1 MNTRNAV
8 GGTGGLAGLLLLILV
23 LLLST
28 DEAPYDQ
35 SSTPTTGP
43 GVQQPENPVEQLFR
57 DRISDVM
64 VTLTGPVDRILPD
77 DNDGSRHQR
86 FIVRTPSGRTVLI
99 AHNIDLAQRVPV
111 EIGDPVTVRGEYE
124 WSDRGGTMHWT
135 HHDPKR
141 WREGGWIEHLGVRYE

>member
-1 MNTRNAV
+1 MNNRKAV
-8 GGTGGLAGLLLLILV
+8 GGIGGLAGLLLAILV
-23 LLLST
+23 LLLSP
-28 DEAPYDQ
+28 DDAPYDQ
-35 SSTPTTGP
+35 TSTPPTGP
-43 GVQQPENPVEQLFR
+43 GVQHPENPVEQLFR

-99 AHNIDLAQRVPV
+99 AHNIDLAQRVPL
-111 EIGDPVTVRGEYE
+111 EIGDTVTVRGEYE

-135 HHDPKR
+135 HHDPKQ
-141 WREGGWIEHLGVRYE
+141 WREGGWIEHHGVRYE

>member
-8 GGTGGLAGLLLLILV
+8 GGIGGLAGLLLVVLV
-23 LLLST
+23 LLLSP
-28 DEAPYDQ
+28 DEAPSDQ
-35 SSTPTTGP
+35 TSTPATGS
-43 GVQQPENPVEQLFR
+43 GVQQTENPVEQLFR

-99 AHNIDLAQRVPV
+99 AHNIDLAQRVPL
-111 EIGDPVTVRGEYE
+111 EIGDTVTVHGEYE

-141 WREGGWIEHLGVRYE
+141 WREGGWIEHRGVRYE

>member
-8 GGTGGLAGLLLLILV
+8 GGIGGLAGLLLVVLI
-23 LLLST
+23 LLLSP
-28 DEAPYDQ
+28 DEAPHDQ
-35 SSTPTTGP
+35 TSTPPAGP
-43 GVQQPENPVEQLFR
+43 GVLQPENPVEQLFR

-77 DNDGSRHQR
+77 DNEGSRHQR

-99 AHNIDLAQRVPV
+99 AHNIDLARRVPL
-111 EIGDPVTVRGEYE
+111 EIGDTVTIRGEYE

-135 HHDPKR
+135 HHDPKQ
-141 WREGGWIEHLGVRYE
+141 WREGGWIEHRGVRYE

>member
-8 GGTGGLAGLLLLILV
+8 GGIGGLAGLLLVILV
-23 LLLST
+23 LLLSP
-28 DEAPYDQ
+28 DEAPFDP

-43 GVQQPENPVEQLFR
+43 GVQQTENPVEQLFR

-99 AHNIDLAQRVPV
+99 AHNIDLAQRVPL
-111 EIGDPVTVRGEYE
+111 EIGDTVTVRGEYE

-141 WREGGWIEHLGVRYE
+141 WREGGWIEHRGVHYE

>member
-8 GGTGGLAGLLLLILV
+8 GGIGGLGGLLLVILV
-23 LLLST
+23 LLLSP
-28 DEAPYDQ
+28 DESPYDQ
-35 SSTPTTGP
+35 MATGP
-43 GVQQPENPVEQLFR
+43 GVQQTENSVEQLFH

-99 AHNIDLAQRVPV
+99 AHNIDLAQRVPL
-111 EIGDPVTVRGEYE
+111 EIGDTVTVRGEYE

-135 HHDPKR
+135 HHDPR
-141 WREGGWIEHLGVRYE
+141 QWREGGWIEHHGVRYE

>member
-8 GGTGGLAGLLLLILV
+8 GGIGGLAGLLLVVLI
-23 LLLST
+23 LLLSP
-28 DEAPYDQ
+28 DEAPTDQ
-35 SSTPTTGP
+35 PSTPTTGP

-86 FIVRTPSGRTVLI
+86 FIVRTPSVRTVLI
-99 AHNIDLAQRVPV
+99 AHNIDLAQRVPL
-111 EIGDPVTVRGEYE
+111 EIGDTVTVRGEYE

-141 WREGGWIEHLGVRYE
+141 WREGGWIEHHGVRYE